1 MLHEAG
7 RRKDVFPTIL
17 AHELRNPVAPIR
29 NVAAQVVKERRESLP
44 RDLRRMQEIVKRQC
58 PVRAADRWWFR
69 RWSVCLVEDADG
81 VADPAGHVLAV
92 DWRTEVMGALF
103 VWKVF
108 TILRVPVDDGSIVS
122 ACHSN

>member
-81 VADPAGHVLAV
+81 VATRLDMCWPSTGERKLWAPFSCGRSSRFYVCQSMTA
-92 DWRTEVMGALF
+92 A
-103 VWKVF
+103 
-108 TILRVPVDDGSIVS
+108 
-122 ACHSN
+122 